1 MPGLLPAAHSLLSGV
16 LSFYGGSDRYARP
29 IQRSPASPPPPSLN
43 ARLAEI
49 DRRLREI
56 QTQLAPDR
64 EPAPAF
70 VPPEPSETD
79 PAAAE
84 PEPDAAEPEPDAEP
98 TPESPPR
105 GREGPLAKV
114 LAARRAN
121 TSDRD
126 EAASDSVTHQIE
138 QLAELQT
145 SLLSSMT
152 DVLAGFHRALAELEG
167 QGREITISAGP
178 FGTLEALREFEHRL
192 SGLSGVGEV
201 TVRGYE
207 GDDRAVIDVRLDGPT
222 T

>member
-1 MPGLLPAAHSLLSGV
+1 LSGV
-16 LSFYGGSDRYARP
+16 SSFYGGCGRYARSIP
-29 IQRSPASPPPPSLN
+29 SPEISPEPPSL
-43 ARLAEI
+43 ADRLVEI

-56 QTQLAPDR
+56 QGQLAPDR

-70 VPPEPSETD
+70 APVPRGEAEATER
-79 PAAAE
+79 E
-84 PEPDAAEPEPDAEP
+84 PEPGIED
-98 TPESPPR
+98 SPRR
-105 GREGPLAKV
+105 GREGPLAAV

-121 TSDRD
+121 NSAESGRPESSSDP
-126 EAASDSVTHQIE
+126 VTPQIE

-152 DVLAGFHRALAELEG
+152 DVLAGFHRVLAQLEG

-178 FGTLEALREFEHRL
+178 FDTLEALREFEVRL
-192 SGLSGVGEV
+192 SALNGVGEV